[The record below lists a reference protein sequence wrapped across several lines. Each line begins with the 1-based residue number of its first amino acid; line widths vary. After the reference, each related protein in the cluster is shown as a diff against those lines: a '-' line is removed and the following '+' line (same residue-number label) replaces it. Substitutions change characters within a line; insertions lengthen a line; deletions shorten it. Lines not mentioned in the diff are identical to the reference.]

1 MLPLLVAR
9 CWSLT
14 RNCVLAA
21 VLSPLWWQGR
31 GGQLRNSQ
39 LLQHLQERVSFLFHD
54 VFFKAITLEKEPN
67 ENILLHALKTIIKL
81 RIDSSL

>member
-39 LLQHLQERVSFLFHD
+39 LLQHLRERVSFLFYD
-54 VFFKAITLEKEPN
+54 EFFKAITLEEEPN
-67 ENILLHALKTIIKL
+67 EHILLHALKTIIKL